1 MVDIFLSDNFSS
13 CLAVGSKNCDLIKFP
28 NQQYKKGPPFRFLP
42 NRIFFLFWAAKNLKI
57 SEENIENF
65 SQINFESGDFNL
77 DGLDNLDDLGD
88 LDLDNFGENLDD
100 DDFDFEQFDKISE
113 DVSLIQFDLTFFLTL
128 NDFLKFLN
136 IFKLQNECSNLLSE
150 NDDIL
155 SPNVDEGKNNFKF
168 EFTWII
174 LIWII
179 SIIFYIFRQYR

>member
-1 MVDIFLSDNFSS
+1 M
-13 CLAVGSKNCDLIKFP
+13 
-28 NQQYKKGPPFRFLP
+28 
-42 NRIFFLFWAAKNLKI
+42 

-88 LDLDNFGENLDD
+88 LDLDNLGENLDD

-128 NDFLKFLN
+128 NDFHKFLN

-155 SPNVDEGKNNFKF
+155 SPNVDEGKKQFQ
-168 EFTWII
+168 I
-174 LIWII
+174 
-179 SIIFYIFRQYR
+179 